1 MKQIFKKLLCSLLA
15 VLMIVSIAPVR
26 AEAADSRAKVGDAE
40 ISERIKILENKLVGT
55 YFTANRKTCGNYS
68 GKNHPCNYGGNCSAS
83 AIIKNGWFKTE
94 FSVCPKSVNNLC
106 VKGDS
111 MTCVA
116 FARMAHWYIFCK
128 NDTEVDYVDWISSK
142 ATFNYTNAKKA
153 KKGDIIVLYGPY
165 NAYHEGILLSVTSS
179 GIKMLECNVNGATE
193 GASKVFNK
201 FTTTYGDLYTSFS
214 IGRAT
219 NYVEHVY
226 DKYGYCSHCKKYYE
240 EINKV
245 TSIDGTLSSTD
256 KVKVKPHPYTGDEG
270 VYQDKLNA
278 GTYKIIG
285 KIKNHYEN
293 TWYKISYGSSK
304 TGWVYPESNVTVNL
318 TNTINIELNMNKSSI
333 PKGTSVWAN
342 DSSKAYN
349 WYGKASSSNG
359 VSKITSLT
367 FEILKAD
374 GTLTASTNRI
384 TIKPNATSYTVKTSD
399 DTTKF
404 SELAVG
410 SYVLSLSATDENGKT
425 ANKKYN
431 FTVYDNASSNVS
443 VTGVNITQTNVT
455 VSKGKTSS
463 LTATVSPS
471 NATNKAVTWSS
482 SNTSVATVSSSGVV
496 TGVSA
501 GTAVITVTTKD
512 GSYKDTC
519 TVTVNPTVYNVNYN
533 LNGGSANISNKEVT
547 EGWYIN
553 LPSTVPTRP
562 GYTFEGWQESGTAGT
577 NGWVTT
583 KPASGTYQT
592 GYKYYIWGY
601 ECDHCR
607 DYGYNYDV
615 DYTFFYSKNKNDV
628 ISGVKENPQ
637 VYGSYTPSKLRYFYI
652 IESAN
657 KGTSFYPG
665 QSGSTYKYFNADYIA
680 EDGKK
685 GTASIYKTEFYLEST
700 VYKQE
705 ATGGKIYQPGD
716 SYNVKNDVTFTAIWK
731 EVKGYNITFDP
742 ANGTG
747 GPANMTTNGTEFTV
761 PKEIPVRE
769 NWKFLYWMDQHNGK
783 FEPGETVY
791 IFEDRVLT
799 ACWAPYWFPE
809 IKVGNTSGKPGETV
823 AVPVYIY
830 NAKEPNNTTV
840 KFSVTS
846 DGLTRT
852 KYENVAVFPENG
864 LFTTVYF
871 EIPKTAKAGTYPVN
885 FNLTE
890 YKVLSG
896 YYLTETVEITNG
908 VITVEEPEKE
918 YTVTFDPG
926 KGTGVPKEMVVSGD
940 GFTVPK
946 EIPVREN
953 WNFIFWM
960 GQNGK
965 GYHPGKTYPI
975 AESLDLVAIFEP
987 GWIPEISIESVKG
1000 KPGEEVELSV
1010 TMANNKENPEE
1021 YSIITGIKPYRDERE
1036 DHEFNFTVAELPQN
1050 GIIGKI
1056 SFIIPEDAKA
1066 GTVYEVTIRSDKWI
1080 VGGFDMAASE
1090 MLEFNNGSITVEE
1103 PEPQTY
1109 TVTYNANG
1117 GSGAPSAQTKTE
1129 NKALTLSTAKPT
1141 RSGYEFLGWAT
1152 SANAG
1157 TAQYQPGGSYTAN
1170 ANATLYAVWKKIP
1183 VTYTVSYNAN
1193 GGSGAPSAQ
1202 TKTENKALTLSTTKP
1217 TRNGYE
1223 FLGWAT
1229 SANAGTAQYQPGGSY
1244 TANANV
1250 TLYAVWKQKEVI
1262 PADAPTIIIGE
1273 VPGKAGEI
1281 VEVPVILKNNPGVAV
1296 IGFDIVYDKTA
1307 IKLVDYKG
1315 TGLDD
1320 WLIGVGKGEKANWVD
1335 EKGSSFNGE
1344 ILVLEFEILK
1354 EAKDG
1359 SAEIA
1364 FTNFKAGNKN
1374 NEKLNF
1380 VIDNGKIEIVSRIP
1394 GDSNNDGEVDVFD
1407 LLILRKHLAGIPE
1420 EINLNA
1426 SDVNADGEVDV
1437 FDLLLFRKYL
1447 AGMDAVLK

>member
-1 MKQIFKKLLCSLLA
+1 MKKIFKKLLCSLLA
-15 VLMIVSIAPVR
+15 VLMIVSIAPVQAYASTPAKVDDAILEERVALLRNFVKNNSYGYKYFTTTGQSCDNADSGHPSDFNCSKCETTNLIKATWIKNELGIMPNSTSLLPSPLYKYSGGTGSFWPKAWSCIGFTMIAHWFLYAQSNSDEVESTHIRTIDLTKSVSTIR
-26 AEAADSRAKVGDAE
+26 AELDKYAKPGDMLIFRNSSSANTYSHGAIYLGNNSSGILVLDSNKGGSSGPTCKMQEYTLPYTWYKCVDISRAK
-40 ISERIKILENKLVGT
+40 
-55 YFTANRKTCGNYS
+55 
-68 GKNHPCNYGGNCSAS
+68 
-83 AIIKNGWFKTE
+83 
-94 FSVCPKSVNNLC
+94 
-106 VKGDS
+106 
-111 MTCVA
+111 
-116 FARMAHWYIFCK
+116 
-128 NDTEVDYVDWISSK
+128 
-142 ATFNYTNAKKA
+142 
-153 KKGDIIVLYGPY
+153 
-165 NAYHEGILLSVTSS
+165 
-179 GIKMLECNVNGATE
+179 
-193 GASKVFNK
+193 
-201 FTTTYGDLYTSFS
+201 
-214 IGRAT
+214 
-219 NYVEHVY
+219 NYVEHIY
-226 DKYGYCSHCKKYYE
+226 DDYGYCSHCGKYFE
-240 EINKV
+240 QINANKITPV
-245 TSIDGTLSSTD
+245 NGTATKITFS
-256 KVKVKPHPYTGDEG
+256 KFYIKAHPYKAGGNQDEL
-270 VYQDKLNA
+270 VAEECKV
-278 GTYKIIG
+278 IG
-285 KIKNHYEN
+285 KIVNHKGN

-304 TGWVYPESNVTVNL
+304 TGWIDSNNYKIDIN
-318 TNTINIELNMNKSSI
+318 NTINIELNMNKSSI

-374 GTLTASTNRI
+374 GTLTANTNRI

-399 DTTKF
+399 DTMKF
-404 SELAVG
+404 SSLAVG

-443 VTGVNITQTNVT
+443 VTGVNITQTSVT

-628 ISGVKENPQ
+628 ISGVKANPQ

-657 KGTSFYPG
+657 KGTSFYLG

-685 GTASIYKTEFYLEST
+685 GTASIYKTEFYLESI

-742 ANGTG
+742 ANGRG

-769 NWKFLYWMDQHNGK
+769 NWKFLYWMDQYNGK
-783 FEPGETVY
+783 FEPGETAY

-852 KYENVAVFPENG
+852 KYENAAVFPENG

-871 EIPKTAKAGTYPVN
+871 EIPKTAKTGTYPVN

-908 VITVEEPEKE
+908 VITVEEPE
-918 YTVTFDPG
+918 P
-926 KGTGVPKEMVVSGD
+926 
-940 GFTVPK
+940 
-946 EIPVREN
+946 
-953 WNFIFWM
+953 
-960 GQNGK
+960 
-965 GYHPGKTYPI
+965 KTY
-975 AESLDLVAIFEP
+975 
-987 GWIPEISIESVKG
+987 
-1000 KPGEEVELSV
+1000 
-1010 TMANNKENPEE
+1010 
-1021 YSIITGIKPYRDERE
+1021 
-1036 DHEFNFTVAELPQN
+1036 
-1050 GIIGKI
+1050 
-1056 SFIIPEDAKA
+1056 
-1066 GTVYEVTIRSDKWI
+1066 TI
-1080 VGGFDMAASE
+1080 
-1090 MLEFNNGSITVEE
+1090 
-1103 PEPQTY
+1103 
-1109 TVTYNANG
+1109 
-1117 GSGAPSAQTKTE
+1117 
-1129 NKALTLSTAKPT
+1129 
-1141 RSGYEFLGWAT
+1141 
-1152 SANAG
+1152 
-1157 TAQYQPGGSYTAN
+1157 
-1170 ANATLYAVWKKIP
+1170 
-1183 VTYTVSYNAN
+1183 SYNAN

-1223 FLGWAT
+1223 FLGWAAY
-1229 SANAGTAQYQPGGSY
+1229 ANAGTAQYQPGGSY
-1244 TANANV
+1244 NENANV

-1273 VPGKAGEI
+1273 VSGRAGET
-1281 VEVPVILKNNPGVAV
+1281 VEVPVILKNNPGVASMKMNV
-1296 IGFDIVYDKTA
+1296 KYDAAALEIV
-1307 IKLVDYKG
+1307 
-1315 TGLDD
+1315 
-1320 WLIGVGKGEKANWVD
+1320 
-1335 EKGSSFNGE
+1335 
-1344 ILVLEFEILK
+1344 
-1354 EAKDG
+1354 
-1359 SAEIA
+1359 SAEI
-1364 FTNFKAGNKN
+1364 NSDFKGATGAIVEENIDKNPILLNWMLLGDGNITGNTFAVITFKIKEEA
-1374 NEKLNF
+1374 NE
-1380 VIDNGKIEIVSRIP
+1380 GKYIVSVTINEDDIYNGNGDAVPFEAESGFVEVTKYIP
-1394 GDSNNDGEVDVFD
+1394 GDINNDGKVNNRDVTRLFQYLSGRNVEVV
-1407 LLILRKHLAGIPE
+1407 K
-1420 EINLNA
+1420 NA
-1426 SDVNADGEVDV
+1426 LDVNGDGKTNNRDV
-1437 FDLLLFRKYL
+1437 TRLFQYL
-1447 AGMDAVLK
+1447 SGRDVEIY

>member
-1 MKQIFKKLLCSLLA
+1 MKKIFKKLLCSLLA
-15 VLMIVSIAPVR
+15 VLMIVSIAPIR
-26 AEAADSRAKVGDAE
+26 AEAATVTSTKEEAVETGVYQ
-40 ISERIKILENKLVGT
+40 KILEVVEEM
-55 YFTANRKTCGNYS
+55 KTDFPN
-68 GKNHPCNYGGNCSAS
+68 NV
-83 AIIKNGWFKTE
+83 
-94 FSVCPKSVNNLC
+94 FSVNGKDCYVSGVSHGCYNCYLPNIVEDKLKEKSWVTQ
-106 VKGDS
+106 KIITAGDYDS
-111 MTCVA
+111 WQCNGFAKYA
-116 FARMAHWYIFCK
+116 FVRIFGSLQTGK
-128 NDTEVDYVDWISSK
+128 FTRYENIGSGSK
-142 ATFNYTNAKKA
+142 ASTYSKCKT
-153 KKGDIIVLYGPY
+153 GDIIFTSKHAMIYLWHDSTGVTVLD
-165 NAYHEGILLSVTSS
+165 A
-179 GIKMLECNVNGATE
+179 NG
-193 GASKVFNK
+193 
-201 FTTTYGDLYTSFS
+201 YGDLKIRFEEKYSYS
-214 IGRAT
+214 HGNLSGSVNIRRA
-219 NYVEHVY
+219 NNWDEIDKKYGHSY
-226 DKYGYCSHCKKYYE
+226 DDYGYCSHCKKYYE
-240 EINKV
+240 QINANKIV
-245 TSIDGTLSSTD
+245 SVNGTATKITFS
-256 KVKVKPHPYTGDEG
+256 KFYIKAHPYKAGANQDEL
-270 VYQDKLNA
+270 VAEECKV
-278 GTYKIIG
+278 IG
-285 KIKNHYEN
+285 KIVNHKGN

-304 TGWVYPESNVTVNL
+304 TGWIDSNNYKIDIN
-318 TNTINIELNMNKSSI
+318 NTINIELNMNKSSI

-410 SYVLSLSATDENGKT
+410 SDVLSLSATDENGKT

-431 FTVYDNASSNVS
+431 FTVYDNASSKVS
-443 VTGVNITQTNVT
+443 VTGVNITQTSVT

-519 TVTVNPTVYNVNYN
+519 IVEVKESVAIPVTDVVIVDEESRNYN
-533 LNGGSANISNKEVT
+533 DKYQMVAGSSWQFGLEFFPYNATNKNVTWSSSNTSVATVSSSGLVKAIGEGKANIKVTTQEGGFTSTIEVEVVEDTRFVRFVSDGSALEDYHIPVGDTFVIPNK
-547 EGWYIN
+547 I
-553 LPSTVPTRP
+553 PTRP

-628 ISGVKENPQ
+628 ISGVKANPQ

-852 KYENVAVFPENG
+852 KYENAAVFPENG

-871 EIPKTAKAGTYPVN
+871 EIPKTAKTGTYPVN

-908 VITVEEPEKE
+908 VITVEEPE
-918 YTVTFDPG
+918 P
-926 KGTGVPKEMVVSGD
+926 
-940 GFTVPK
+940 
-946 EIPVREN
+946 
-953 WNFIFWM
+953 
-960 GQNGK
+960 
-965 GYHPGKTYPI
+965 KTY
-975 AESLDLVAIFEP
+975 
-987 GWIPEISIESVKG
+987 
-1000 KPGEEVELSV
+1000 
-1010 TMANNKENPEE
+1010 
-1021 YSIITGIKPYRDERE
+1021 
-1036 DHEFNFTVAELPQN
+1036 
-1050 GIIGKI
+1050 
-1056 SFIIPEDAKA
+1056 
-1066 GTVYEVTIRSDKWI
+1066 TI
-1080 VGGFDMAASE
+1080 
-1090 MLEFNNGSITVEE
+1090 
-1103 PEPQTY
+1103 
-1109 TVTYNANG
+1109 
-1117 GSGAPSAQTKTE
+1117 
-1129 NKALTLSTAKPT
+1129 
-1141 RSGYEFLGWAT
+1141 
-1152 SANAG
+1152 
-1157 TAQYQPGGSYTAN
+1157 
-1170 ANATLYAVWKKIP
+1170 
-1183 VTYTVSYNAN
+1183 SYNAN

-1223 FLGWAT
+1223 FLGWAAY
-1229 SANAGTAQYQPGGSY
+1229 ANAGTAQYQPGGSY
-1244 TANANV
+1244 NENANV

-1273 VPGKAGEI
+1273 VSGRAGET
-1281 VEVPVILKNNPGVAV
+1281 VEVPVYVKNNPNMAV
-1296 IGFDIVYDKTA
+1296 IGFDIEYDDEY
-1307 IKLVDYKG
+1307 IKLTDYKNS
-1315 TGLDD
+1315 GLSD
-1320 WLIGVGKGEKANWVD
+1320 WLIGIGEGEKANWIN

-1344 ILVLEFEILK
+1344 MLVLVFEVKEGIKEAEAEIL
-1354 EAKDG
+1354 
-1359 SAEIA
+1359 
-1364 FTNFKAGNKN
+1364 FTNIKSGNVDG
-1374 NEKLNF
+1374 EKINF
-1380 VIDNGKIEIVSRIP
+1380 IIENGKIVISSGKP

-1407 LLILRKHLAGIPE
+1407 LLVLRKHLAGMSTT
-1420 EINLNA
+1420 INTGA
-1426 SDVNADGEVDV
+1426 SDVNSDGEVDV
-1437 FDLLLFRKYL
+1437 FDLLMLRKYL
-1447 AGMDAVLK
+1447 AGMKV